1 MSIFST
7 LNIASSSLKAQQQ
20 AINVVSN
27 NIANVNTPGYSRQT
41 PTLGTAVA
49 EQLDGFNFGR
59 GVQLADIRRVVDPF
73 LIRAQAN
80 NSNQFAF
87 SNTVETG
94 LNAVESVFGSLD
106 TPGLATSLDAFF
118 QAFQQLANNPQDTAQ
133 RFNIRARAQDIVN
146 ELSGMRSQLVT
157 AQTSAD
163 ANIDQNITQANQ
175 LLDQIASLN
184 DQIRAREVG
193 INGPANDLRDQR
205 DAAVRNLSKL
215 LPVQVINGANDEFL
229 IQTKGGD
236 LLVQDNTV
244 RHLARGG
251 IGPPGFPTI
260 VIQSTNAVVQG
271 LDQGGKIGG
280 LLALRDSQLN
290 TYITQ
295 VDSIAANLTFGVNQL
310 HASGAGLTL
319 PATVTSGQAATD
331 PTGTTLAVD
340 ADTSVPFASQIIA
353 DGTKGFKVHVYDSA
367 GVPTPAGGITITIA
381 TGMTLDTV
389 KTALNSG
396 FTTAGISTT
405 ASIDATGHLV
415 VTAGAGNTIGFSN
428 DTSNFLAAYE
438 VNSFFHGGNA
448 SNIALSSN
456 IAADGNNIAAGAID
470 TATSLHP
477 PGGNSV
483 ALGILK
489 LQDTAIAFDGSTSTS
504 LHNRSTNLSSQ
515 YGTDVATARQNRI
528 FREAES
534 QSLESQR
541 ESFSGVNT
549 DEELIAMIKFQRAY
563 EASAKVIQTT
573 NTMLDSLISLI
584 R

>member
-7 LNIASSSLKAQQQ
+7 LNIAASSLKTQQQ

-27 NIANVNTPGYSRQT
+27 NISNVNTPGYSRQT

-49 EQLDGFNFGR
+49 EKLDGFNFGR
-59 GVQLADIRRVVDPF
+59 GVQLSDIRRAVDPF

-80 NSNQFAF
+80 NGSQFTF
-87 SNTVETG
+87 SNTVEQG
-94 LNAVESVFGSLD
+94 LNAVESVFGSLG
-106 TPGLATSLDAFF
+106 TPGLATNLDAFF

-133 RFNIRARAQDIVN
+133 RFNIRARAQDIIN

-163 ANIDQNITQANQ
+163 ASIDQSISQTNQ

-184 DQIRAREVG
+184 NQIRTREVG
-193 INGPANDLRDQR
+193 NNNQANDLRDQR
-205 DAAVRNLSKL
+205 DLAANNLAKL
-215 LPVQVINGANDEFL
+215 LPVQVVNGANGEFL

-236 LLVQDNTV
+236 LLVQDTTAH
-244 RHLARGG
+244 HLARGG
-251 IGPPGFPTI
+251 VGPSGFPSI
-260 VIQSTNAVVQG
+260 VIQNTNTVVQG

-280 LLALRDSQLN
+280 FLALRDSQLN
-290 TYITQ
+290 SYITQ

-319 PATVTSGQAATD
+319 PATVASGQVATD
-331 PTGTTLAVD
+331 PNGATTAVNL
-340 ADTSVPFASQIIA
+340 DTNVPFASQIVTGA
-353 DGTKGFKVHVYDSA
+353 FKVHVYDSTGA
-367 GVPTPAGGITITIA
+367 PAPAGGTTIA
-381 TGMTLDTV
+381 I
-389 KTALNSG
+389 
-396 FTTAGISTT
+396 TAGTTTLAQVAANLNAVAGIT
-405 ASIDATGHLV
+405 ASVDATGHL
-415 VTAGAGNTIGFSN
+415 AINAAAGNTIGFSN

-448 SNIALSSN
+448 SDIAIASN

-470 TATSLHP
+470 MATSLHP
-477 PGGNSV
+477 PGGNNI
-483 ALGILK
+483 ALGILG
-489 LQDTAIAFDGSTSTS
+489 LQDKAIAFDGTSSSS

-515 YGTDVATARQNRI
+515 YGTDVATAKQNRT

-534 QSLESQR
+534 QSLVSQR
-541 ESFSGVNT
+541 QAFSGVNT
-549 DEELIAMIKFQRAY
+549 DEELVAMIKFQRAY
-563 EASAKVIQTT
+563 QASAKVIQTS
-573 NTMLDSLISLI
+573 NTMMDSLMGLI